1 MNYANLFWNIISTA
15 LLLILAI
22 KTFFASM
29 TCLFFL
35 QMVMLLHRWAVPYL
49 SVLSV
54 TQGELQVYTST
65 SQSSIRGAPCNN
77 CCLIEFKAQ
86 RKSIV
91 LIPFSPHIL
100 ITQVTMTL
108 LKHFLFIASTD
119 NVLILVSQIQI
130 FTKRGIILLIGIL
143 IKNPQI

>member
-15 LLLILAI
+15 LILILAI

-29 TCLFFL
+29 TFLFFL
-35 QMVMLLHRWAVPYL
+35 QMVMLLHRWAVQYL
-49 SVLSV
+49 SILSV

-65 SQSSIRGAPCNN
+65 SQLSIRGAPCNN
-77 CCLIEFKAQ
+77 CCLIEFKVQ

-108 LKHFLFIASTD
+108 LKHFLFFASAD

-130 FTKRGIILLIGIL
+130 LTKRRIILLIGIL